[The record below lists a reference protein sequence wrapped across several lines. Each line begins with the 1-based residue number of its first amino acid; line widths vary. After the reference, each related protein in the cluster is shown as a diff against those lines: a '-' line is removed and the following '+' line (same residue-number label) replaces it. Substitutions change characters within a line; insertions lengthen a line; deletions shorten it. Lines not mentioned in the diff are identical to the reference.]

1 MRTDSMGNQAYAV
14 EGGGSSQSIPRRLVI
29 ENGLTCDAASFM
41 WLFHGNPEESGGCEL
56 VTLCFIPLAVPTCL
70 LAALRALHWLG
81 ACLLFPT
88 SLLRVNGDDN
98 GIECVTYVH
107 TRP

>member
-1 MRTDSMGNQAYAV
+1 MGNQAYAV

-56 VTLCFIPLAVPTCL
+56 VMLCLFPLLFL
-70 LAALRALHWLG
+70 L
-81 ACLLFPT
+81 ACLLHCVHCIGLVLACSF
-88 SLLRVNGDDN
+88 LLASFASMVMTM
-98 GIECVTYVH
+98 E
-107 TRP
+107 